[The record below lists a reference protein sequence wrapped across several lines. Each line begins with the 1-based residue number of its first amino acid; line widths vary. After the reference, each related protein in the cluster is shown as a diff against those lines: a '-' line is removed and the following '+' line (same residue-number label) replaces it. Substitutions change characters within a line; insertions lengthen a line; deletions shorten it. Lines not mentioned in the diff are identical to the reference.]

1 MATTMK
7 MDQVFGLDGKNYYYI
22 HRHIAHFEKDE
33 AVAAFGQ
40 QKQEDY
46 IKMKNRYKE
55 NYLASLQ
62 GVNPKAME
70 KLNLALSEDE
80 VMSNLDEAIL
90 NVLNDEVSK
99 SIEEFEIDKMLK
111 SAYASLDN
119 YLNTQ
124 DLKEL
129 DALFAQ
135 ITDAAELL
143 RSNITE
149 ITAAIGQ
156 KAWVGGGRDLSKVKM
171 VLDQQIALF
180 NGKNVRV
187 AKKDMQSV
195 LQSLKLL
202 VNGLDS
208 KAVKKSA
215 LQGYLKNI
223 FSTKVGE
230 RAVSKG
236 VMKALQHFS
245 QTIDETLAGADNIQV
260 TNDLRQALADYGQNK
275 TTRFK
280 TDNSFKGLSL
290 ELEDGESFKID
301 LGISTKWYK
310 NVKQTDKSKVAITT
324 ENNFIHRV
332 NQLLA
337 GDQGRYYAYNALAL
351 VNQDG
356 TAYAAL
362 KAAIVARTLDYLI
375 SGFGAQG
382 DFSQFI
388 VINGKFYSI
397 WQIVLAVQNFNNGQG
412 SSDMN
417 PGKTDPITIS
427 ASGLS
432 KIAKQTD
439 DARKYT
445 PNEVEAYKRAKAQ
458 NVALNNLRLTGHFYP
473 SRLHNALKKS

>member
-1 MATTMK
+1 MATTIQ
-7 MDQVFGLDGKNYYYI
+7 MDQVFGLEGKNYYYI

-33 AVAAFGQ
+33 AVTAFGQ

-62 GVNPKAME
+62 GVNPKAIG

-99 SIEEFEIDKMLK
+99 TIEEFEFDKILK
-111 SAYASLDN
+111 GAYASLDN
-119 YLNTQ
+119 YLNTK
-124 DLKEL
+124 DLKDL
-129 DALFAQ
+129 DMLFAQ
-135 ITDAAELL
+135 ITDAAKLL
-143 RSNITE
+143 RYNITE
-149 ITAAIGQ
+149 ITAAIG
-156 KAWVGGGRDLSKVKM
+156 KKTWIGGGRDLSKVKT
-171 VLDQQIALF
+171 VIDQQMSLF
-180 NGKNVRV
+180 NGKNVRI

-202 VNGLDS
+202 VEGLDS
-208 KAVKKSA
+208 QIVDKKS

-223 FSTKVGE
+223 FSTTVGE
-230 RAVSKG
+230 RVVSKG
-236 VMKALQHFS
+236 IAKALGFIS
-245 QTIDETLAGADNIQV
+245 QTIDETLIGDNNIKV
-260 TNDLRQALADYGQNK
+260 TNELRQALEDYGQNK
-275 TTRFK
+275 TTHFK

-290 ELEDGESFKID
+290 ELEDGESFKIN

-310 NVKQTDKSKVAITT
+310 NIKNPDESKVSITS

-337 GDQGRYYAYNALAL
+337 GDSGRYYAYNALAL

-356 TAYAAL
+356 TAYSAL

-375 SGFGAQG
+375 SGFGIQG

-397 WQIVLAVQNFNNGQG
+397 WQIILAVENFNSGQG

-427 ASGLS
+427 ATGLS
-432 KIAKQTD
+432 DIAKRTD
-439 DARKYT
+439 EARKYT
-445 PNEVEAYKRAKAQ
+445 PNEDMAYKRAKIQ
-458 NVALNNLRLTGHFYP
+458 NILLNRLRLTGHFYP
-473 SRLHNALKKS
+473 NRLHNALKKS